1 MLVSWSFFAS
11 TKGHFTMGKKVSLIL
26 LPNCC
31 KWLLHLSFALSVGIP
46 ADKRNLGA
54 MRWVRNWVQYSMLA
68 DWFFSFT
75 RLHIEWDV
83 TAKWNPEEIVDLN
96 VSRDGE
102 AGGMGEERQLTLSLK
117 LPAVV
122 TTFQFQ
128 YTAQGFLAFYTVPL
142 PHLLCILSY

>member
-1 MLVSWSFFAS
+1 M
-11 TKGHFTMGKKVSLIL
+11 
-26 LPNCC
+26 
-31 KWLLHLSFALSVGIP
+31 LHLSFALSVGTP
-46 ADKRNLGA
+46 ADKRSLGA

-68 DWFFSFT
+68 DWFFSFI

-102 AGGMGEERQLTLSLK
+102 AGEMGEGRQLTLSLK

-122 TTFQFQ
+122 TTFQFE
-128 YTAQGFLAFYTVPL
+128 YAAQGFLAFYTVT
-142 PHLLCILSY
+142 LSLSFALHP